1 MSNDRIVR
9 ERMGL
14 RVIRILTNILLLAGP
29 AAALGIL
36 IGASRAG
43 VAAVCLWMVMLALA
57 ADQMQHRVR
66 SFRLYTSCCLLMI
79 TLTALIGWLA
89 FPAAPQGAPQEPQ
102 SKPQP
107 TANSE
112 ALPTANS
119 EAQPT
124 ANSEAP
130 QEPQPAAHSAGWIVL
145 TVLSLAEV
153 LGLYEGRITQ
163 KPAFSPYPGHLVLP
177 ILIWMLGTFDGIG
190 PLRTLAFAMETGLV
204 LLFLAWHNQ
213 KSLEKTY
220 TAASERTRVPYAKI
234 RRLNTALL
242 VFYLLAAL
250 LLCLALTAVCS
261 EDEAVFWLPS
271 VFLMVFG
278 LIWGAVIALFSL
290 LVGWMTGGN
299 AGAAAP
305 VHPIDLAAIES
316 LFPWLHTLWI
326 IMDWTLFVIG
336 VLVFVYLIYVNL
348 YNFYYNFLAADPET
362 GDTRKR
368 QNTKETRKK
377 YRPGR
382 RRLPILAGLGPAA
395 GIRREYIALIRMFPG
410 GTELPGSYT
419 PSQIEYAVAGEAA
432 SEEEWRE
439 IHRLYEKAKY
449 APQLT
454 DRSDL
459 RRMRE
464 LVRRRSEAERRRQEM
479 VKRKIL

>member
-1 MSNDRIVR
+1 MSNNRIVR
-9 ERMGL
+9 ERIGL

-36 IGASRAG
+36 IGAPRAG
-43 VAAVCLWMVMLALA
+43 VAAVCLWMAALALA

-66 SFRLYTSCCLLMI
+66 SFRLYTIGCVLMVA
-79 TLTALIGWLA
+79 LTALVGWLA
-89 FPAAPQGAPQEPQ
+89 LSAGWAALTNTDTNPAAI
-102 SKPQP
+102 
-107 TANSE
+107 
-112 ALPTANS
+112 
-119 EAQPT
+119 
-124 ANSEAP
+124 
-130 QEPQPAAHSAGWIVL
+130 AASPAGWIVL

-190 PLRTLAFAMETGLV
+190 LLRTLAFAMETGLV

-278 LIWGAVIALFSL
+278 VIWGAVIALFSL